1 MSEETK
7 TPEAEPRRAAGAASE
22 AGAGAPAPQASN
34 DPAPSGGA
42 EEAALLAA
50 KMEAL
55 EKERD
60 SLKDQ
65 LFRALAETDNIRK
78 RAEREKAET
87 AKFAIVK
94 FAQDIVGVGDS
105 FQHAIAAVPPDAA
118 EKDAALKSF
127 LDGVTIAERSFL
139 AALERHGVTRIDPA
153 GEIFSPHRH
162 HAVSE
167 EQNPDL
173 PPGSITKVYQTG
185 YLIEDRVLRPAM
197 VVVARGG
204 KKQAAGGAAEPANEN
219 TAPASEAGAPPP
231 EPGPPAAGGEEK
243 AG

>member
-1 MSEETK
+1 MAEEPK
-7 TPEAEPRRAAGAASE
+7 TPEAEPQRAAAA
-22 AGAGAPAPQASN
+22 P
-34 DPAPSGGA
+34 DPAANSGA
-42 EEAALLAA
+42 EAAPLAV
-50 KMEAL
+50 KTEAL

-87 AKFAIVK
+87 AKFAIAK

-105 FQHAIAAVPPDAA
+105 FQHAIAAVPAEAA
-118 EKDAALKSF
+118 EKDPALKSF
-127 LDGVTIAERSFL
+127 LDGVIIAERSFL
-139 AALERHGVTRIDPA
+139 AALERHGVTRIEA
-153 GEIFSPHRH
+153 LGEIFSPHRH

-167 EQNPDL
+167 EQSPDL
-173 PPGSITKVYQTG
+173 PLGVITKVYQTG

-204 KKQAAGGAAEPANEN
+204 KKPISAGEAAPANEN
-219 TAPASEAGAPPP
+219 TAPPAEAEASP
-231 EPGPPAAGGEEK
+231 EPESIPPGAAEK